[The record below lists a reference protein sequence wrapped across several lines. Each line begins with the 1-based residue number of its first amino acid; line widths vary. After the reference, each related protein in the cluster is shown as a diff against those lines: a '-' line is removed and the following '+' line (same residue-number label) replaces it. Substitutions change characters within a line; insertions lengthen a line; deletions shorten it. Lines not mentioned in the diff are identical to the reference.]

1 MYKIIHRQELAPSLY
16 KFVVEAPMIALRAQ
30 PGQFI
35 ILRAHEQ
42 GERIPLTIADF
53 DREAG
58 TITLVFQEVGRSTRL
73 LGKLKQGEEI
83 IDLLGPLGEPT
94 GHPQGKNAV
103 CIGGGVGVAPV
114 YPEAKGLHQHG
125 YNVTTII
132 GARSS
137 ELLFF
142 EEEMAAVSDELFVTT
157 DDGSKGHHGF
167 VTDVLQKLIDEGRP
181 MDFVIAVGPIPMM
194 KAVADLTRK
203 HGIKTIVSLNS
214 MMVDGT
220 GMCGGCRVTV
230 GGEVKFTCVDGPS
243 FDAHLLDFDEQMR
256 RLSMYKDQEKLAEE
270 DE

>member
-1 MYKIIHRQELAPSLY
+1 MYKIIQRQDLAPSLK
-16 KFVVEAPMIALRAQ
+16 KFVVEAPMIARRAQ
-30 PGQFI
+30 PGQFV
-35 ILRAHEQ
+35 ILRVHEQ

-73 LGKLKQGEEI
+73 LGELQEGEAI
-83 IDLLGPLGEPT
+83 LDLLGPLGEPT
-94 GHPQGKNAV
+94 EHPQGKFAV

-125 YNVTTII
+125 YHVTSII
-132 GARSS
+132 GARTS

-142 EEEMAAVSDELFVTT
+142 EEEMAAVSDEFFVTT

-167 VTDVLQKLIDEGRP
+167 VTDVLHKLIEEGKTV
-181 MDFVIAVGPIPMM
+181 DFCIAVGPIPMM

-230 GGEVKFTCVDGPS
+230 GGEVKFTCVDGPA

-256 RLSMYKDQEKLAEE
+256 RLSMYKDMEKQPEVNE
-270 DE
+270 

>member
-1 MYKIIHRQELAPSLY
+1 MYKITQRQELAPTLKKY
-16 KFVVEAPMIALRAQ
+16 VVAAPMIARRAQ
-30 PGQFI
+30 PGQFV
-35 ILRAHEQ
+35 ILRVHEQ

-73 LGKLKQGEEI
+73 LGKLEEGDSVL
-83 IDLLGPLGEPT
+83 DLLGPLGEPT
-94 GHPQGKNAV
+94 CHPQGKFAV
-103 CIGGGVGVAPV
+103 CIGGGVGIAPV
-114 YPEAKGLHQHG
+114 YPEAKALSQNG
-125 YNVTTII
+125 YHVISII
-132 GARSS
+132 GARTG

-142 EEEMAAVSDELFVTT
+142 EEEMAAVSERLYIAT

-167 VTDVLQKLIDEGRP
+167 VTDVLQKLIDEGQQI
-181 MDFVIAVGPIPMM
+181 DFVIAVGPIPMM

-203 HGIKTIVSLNS
+203 YEIKTIVSLNS

-256 RLSMYKDQEKLAEE
+256 RLSMYKDMEKLAEVE
-270 DE
+270 E

>member
-1 MYKIIHRQELAPSLY
+1 MNKIIERQDLATSLK
-16 KFVVEAPMIALRAQ
+16 KFVVEAPMIARRAQ
-30 PGQFI
+30 PGQFVM
-35 ILRAHEQ
+35 LRVHEQ

-53 DREAG
+53 DRERG
-58 TITLVFQEVGRSTRL
+58 TITLVAQEVGRTTRL
-73 LGKLKQGEEI
+73 LGRLNEGDYI
-83 IDLLGPLGEPT
+83 LDLLGPLGEPT
-94 GHPQGKNAV
+94 AHPEGKNAV
-103 CIGGGVGVAPV
+103 CIGGGVGIAPV
-114 YPEAKGLHQHG
+114 YPEAKELHQKG
-125 YNVTTII
+125 YNVTSII
-132 GARSS
+132 GARTS

-142 EEEMAAVSDELFVTT
+142 EEEMAAVSNELFVAT

-167 VTDVLQKLIDEGRP
+167 VTDILQKLIDEGRP
-181 MDFVIAVGPIPMM
+181 IDFVIAVGPIPMM

-203 HGIKTIVSLNS
+203 YGIKTIVSLNS

-256 RLSMYKDQEKLAEE
+256 RLCMYREQEKMSEV

>member
-1 MYKIIHRQELAPSLY
+1 MYKIIERQDLAPSLK
-16 KFVVEAPMIALRAQ
+16 KFIVEAPMIARRAQ
-30 PGQFI
+30 PGQFV
-35 ILRAHEQ
+35 ILRVHEQ

-53 DREAG
+53 DRERG
-58 TITLVFQEVGRSTRL
+58 TITLVFQEVGNTTRL
-73 LGKLKQGEEI
+73 LGNMEQGDGI

-114 YPEAKGLHQHG
+114 YPEAKGLHKAG
-125 YNVTTII
+125 YNVTSII
-132 GARSS
+132 GARTS

-142 EEEMAAVSDELFVTT
+142 EEEMGAVSDELFVAT

-167 VTDVLQKLIDEGRP
+167 VTDVLQKLIDDGRQV
-181 MDFVIAVGPIPMM
+181 DFVIAVGPIPMM

-203 HGIKTIVSLNS
+203 YGIKTIVSLNS

-230 GGEVKFTCVDGPS
+230 GGEVKFTCVDGPA
-243 FDAHLLDFDEQMR
+243 FDAHQLDFEEQMR
-256 RLSMYKDQEKLAEE
+256 RLSMYKDRESMQEVCE
-270 DE
+270 

>member
-1 MYKIIHRQELAPSLY
+1 MYKILHRQDLAPSLH
-16 KFVVEAPMIALRAQ
+16 KFIVEAPMIARRAQ

-35 ILRAHEQ
+35 ILRVHEQ

-53 DREAG
+53 DRKQG
-58 TITLVFQEVGRSTRL
+58 TITLVFQVVGNTTRML
-73 LGKLKQGEEI
+73 SKLGEGDSI

-94 GHPQGKNAV
+94 EHPQGKNAV

-114 YPEAKGLHQHG
+114 YPEAKALHEHG
-125 YNVTTII
+125 FNVTSII
-132 GARSS
+132 GARTS

-142 EEEMAAVSDELFVTT
+142 EEEMAAVSDELLVAT

-167 VTDVLQKLIDEGRP
+167 VTDVLQKLVDEERTI
-181 MDFVIAVGPIPMM
+181 DFVIAVGPIPMM

-203 HGIKTIVSLNS
+203 YEIKTIVSLNS

-230 GGEVKFTCVDGPS
+230 GGEVKFTCVDGPA

-256 RLSMYKDQEKLAEE
+256 RLSMYKELENQPEVK
-270 DE
+270 

>member
-1 MYKIIHRQELAPSLY
+1 MYKIIQRQDLAPSLK
-16 KFVVEAPMIALRAQ
+16 KFVVEAPMIARRAQ
-30 PGQFI
+30 PGQFV
-35 ILRAHEQ
+35 ILRVHEQ

-73 LGKLKQGEEI
+73 LGKLEEGDAI

-94 GHPQGKNAV
+94 CHPQGKHAV

-114 YPEAKGLHQHG
+114 YPEAKDLSQKG
-125 YNVTTII
+125 YHVTSII
-132 GARSS
+132 GARTS

-142 EEEMAAVSDELFVTT
+142 EEEMAAVSDQFYVAT

-167 VTDVLQKLIDEGRP
+167 VTDVLQKLIDEGQKI
-181 MDFVIAVGPIPMM
+181 DFVIAVGPIPMM
-194 KAVADLTRK
+194 KAVAELTRK
-203 HGIKTIVSLNS
+203 YEIKTIVSLNS

-230 GGEVKFTCVDGPS
+230 GGEVKFTCVDGPA

-256 RLSMYKDQEKLAEE
+256 RLSMYKDKEKLPEV